1 MFGAL
6 YYKTYL
12 NSKKPRREAGVQVVD
27 KSDIAEKVH
36 LLNVGTEHSGNA
48 IEKAAIWLNIFQ
60 GRRQISLDTYQFF
73 SELAMRSWEDAYFP
87 GANVD

>member
-12 NSKKPRREAGVQVVD
+12 NSKKPRREAGVQLVD

-48 IEKAAIWLNIFQ
+48 IEKAAI
-60 GRRQISLDTYQFF
+60 
-73 SELAMRSWEDAYFP
+73 
-87 GANVD
+87 